1 MERKHGNVS
10 RAKDTINTTRSTH
23 ILNNMTWAISQTRS
37 LMRGLSTNVP
47 SMAFRWNLTVSG
59 SPAYTS
65 SALKVYSLIC
75 VLLLAGSCWRAG
87 AVLATG
93 IHAIVHDSVVT
104 YEQVA
109 TMTRQTADVLRR
121 QYSRQPLEFEKR
133 MAKVQEENLERLTEW
148 ELILHEFQTAGYA
161 MPDTAINDMV
171 ESRVRATFGDRRT
184 AAKTL
189 QAQGMTYDKY
199 RELEKRRYI
208 VEAMRSK
215 NISSEIMISPQK
227 IENYYQANPEKFK
240 VEDQVKMRLIVRS
253 KTSESTGSNARK
265 ICDEI
270 LMQLKQG
277 ASFAEMASLY
287 SQSSEATKTG
297 GERPWD
303 MVSDLVT
310 ELREAVVKLN
320 VGEISDVIE
329 TEQSCYIVKVEG
341 KKLQHTKPLADVRDE
356 IEQDLLALERERL
369 EKLWIAKLKK
379 KTFVKYFP

>member
-1 MERKHGNVS
+1 
-10 RAKDTINTTRSTH
+10 
-23 ILNNMTWAISQTRS
+23 
-37 LMRGLSTNVP
+37 
-47 SMAFRWNLTVSG
+47 
-59 SPAYTS
+59 
-65 SALKVYSLIC
+65 
-75 VLLLAGSCWRAG
+75 
-87 AVLATG
+87 
-93 IHAIVHDSVVT
+93 
-104 YEQVA
+104 
-109 TMTRQTADVLRR
+109 
-121 QYSRQPLEFEKR
+121 

>member
-1 MERKHGNVS
+1 
-10 RAKDTINTTRSTH
+10 
-23 ILNNMTWAISQTRS
+23 
-37 LMRGLSTNVP
+37 
-47 SMAFRWNLTVSG
+47 
-59 SPAYTS
+59 
-65 SALKVYSLIC
+65 
-75 VLLLAGSCWRAG
+75 LLLAGSCWRAG

-379 KTFVKYFP
+379 KTFVRYFP